1 MPIDNQTLFLA
12 GASGMT
18 GTSILR
24 RILDDH
30 PQVRIR
36 AAIHQT
42 EPDVQSDRIETV
54 KGDLRNLDDCRRMAA
69 GCDCAIMAA
78 AYAGG
83 AAYTTQSPFEH
94 ARENLVMNRQM
105 LEAFH
110 LEGVKRVVFIGSAVI
125 YQSFSGS
132 ITEDELDF
140 NRDTHMAYFGFVVA
154 IILVTTGMALW
165 VNVGAGLFAG
175 GLLLA
180 VFSFLLGDNG

>member
-1 MPIDNQTLFLA
+1 MSIDNHTIFLA

-30 PQVRIR
+30 PQARIR
-36 AAIHQT
+36 AVVHQT
-42 EPDVQSDRIETV
+42 EPDVQSERVEIV
-54 KGDLRNLDDCRRMAA
+54 RGDLRNLDDCRRMTA

-83 AAYTTQSPFEH
+83 AGYTTQSPFEH

-110 LEGVKRVVFIGSAVI
+110 LEGVKRIVFIGSAVI

-132 ITEDELDF
+132 ITEAELDF
-140 NRDTHMAYFGFVVA
+140 NQDPHMAYFGFGWAMRFLEKMCWYLHEAFDHEVVVSG
-154 IILVTTGMALW
+154 ILEH
-165 VNVGAGLFAG
+165 AGIG
-175 GLLLA
+175 R
-180 VFSFLLGDNG
+180 S